1 VTALDN
7 LRKAAKRWLKA
18 LRDGDVDA
26 RARLLRAHPS
36 AADPPTLRDVQHALA
51 RERGCE
57 NWTALKKA
65 AVDRT
70 RLDTPLSELLAAL
83 LDLHPAIANER
94 GRLEGHFGLRTA
106 LHFGVAHLAVVRTL
120 LERGVEID
128 PHDSI
133 YKGTPLGWAAHG
145 DKTEMVRLLSRHSR
159 DIWTLCFQGHV
170 DRVRE
175 ILPADPGLAKLV
187 GENGYTPL
195 WWLPDDEVKAME
207 LVTLLVGAGANPSAR
222 NREGRTAADW
232 ARRRGMREIAAWLDR
247 AAAAG

>member
-57 NWTALKKA
+57 NWTAVKKA

-70 RLDTPLSELLAAL
+70 RLGTPLSELLAAL
-83 LDLHPAIANER
+83 LDLHPAIVNER

-106 LHFGVAHLAVVRTL
+106 LHFGVGHLAVVRTL

-187 GENGYTPL
+187 GEKWSHPS
-195 WWLPDDEVKAME
+195 
-207 LVTLLVGAGANPSAR
+207 LVAS
-222 NREGRTAADW
+222 
-232 ARRRGMREIAAWLDR
+232 RR
-247 AAAAG
+247 